1 MLARSRLMPL
11 ELRHGNEMI
20 GAQGTSRGESRG
32 GGWWSEHNRQW
43 EVPSGSFRSST
54 LGAGE
59 AQRRGRAETSFWLRL
74 PFLDFS
80 GGTTL

>member
-32 GGWWSEHNRQW
+32 GGWWSEHNRHGKCH
-43 EVPSGSFRSST
+43 PGRS
-54 LGAGE
+54 
-59 AQRRGRAETSFWLRL
+59 GRALWARARPNAEEGLRL
-74 PFLDFS
+74 PFSQVEL
-80 GGTTL
+80 GRILGK